1 MPWKTGYTISDE
13 KTLDDADVKWPNGA
27 LCCFTVTI
35 DLSVAKTA
43 EGITAADLAS
53 SPAQFAAR
61 DGLEGLLRVLD
72 AHGIKATFATPAVTA
87 AAQADTIR
95 SLAAA
100 GHEIAA
106 EGFKHEDPSTLSRD
120 EEARR
125 IAFTTETITRVAGH
139 KPTGWYCLPRSADPF
154 AVGTISP
161 NTMDLLL
168 EAGYRYFGNSPAD
181 DIPHWWVTD
190 FASKR
195 AILAMPYYYHFDD
208 QWFLLFPAKG
218 TGLEHA
224 DFLARNWRAEFDAQY
239 KRGRMF
245 SMVLHPMHIGWSH
258 RLALLDSFLAHAT
271 TRPGV
276 WTAPAGTV
284 AAHWHA
290 AFPAATHLRLEES
303 IWQDYPGS
311 LS

>member
-1 MPWKTGYTISDE
+1 MPWKDRYTISDE
-13 KTLDDADVKWPNGA
+13 RSLTDAEVTWPEGRHCA
-27 LCCFTVTI
+27 FTVVV
-35 DLSVAKTA
+35 DMSVARGPA
-43 EGITAADLAS
+43 GITAADLA
-53 SPAQFAAR
+53 ANQAR
-61 DGLEGLLRVLD
+61 FGAGDGLEQLLGVLD
-72 AHGIKATFATPAVTA
+72 RHAIKATFVVPAVIA
-87 AAQADTIR
+87 AAQAESVR
-95 SLAAA
+95 ALAKA

-106 EGFKHEDPSTLSRD
+106 GGFRHEDVTNLPRD

-125 IAFTTETITRVAGH
+125 IAATSATIAEITGMA
-139 KPTGWYCLPRSADPF
+139 PTGWYSLPRPEDNF

-190 FASKR
+190 FAARR

-258 RLALLDSFLAHAT
+258 RLALLDAFLGYAT
-271 TRPGV
+271 GRPGV
-276 WTAPAGTV
+276 WAAPAGAV
-284 AAHWHA
+284 ATHWHA
-290 AFPAATHLRLEES
+290 TFPAATHLRLEPS
-303 IWQDYPGS
+303 IWQDYSGS

>member
-95 SLAAA
+95 SLAVA

-125 IAFTTETITRVAGH
+125 IAFTTETITRIAGQ
-139 KPTGWYCLPRSADPF
+139 KPTGWYSLPRSADPF

-168 EAGYRYFGNSPAD
+168 DAGFDYFGNSPAD
-181 DIPHWWVTD
+181 DIPHYWVTD
-190 FASKR
+190 FATRRS
-195 AILAMPYYYHFDD
+195 ILALPYYYHFDD
-208 QWFLLFPAKG
+208 QFFLMFPAKG

-224 DFLARNWRAEFDAQY
+224 DSLARNWRGEFDAQY
-239 KRGRMF
+239 KRGRQF
-245 SMVLHPMHIGWSH
+245 SMVLHPHGAGWMH
-258 RLALLDSFLAHAT
+258 RLQLLDEFLSHVDSK
-271 TRPGV
+271 PGV
-276 WTAPAGTV
+276 WKATA
-284 AAHWHA
+284 AACATHWKSLY
-290 AFPAATHLRLEES
+290 PAATSLKLEDS
-303 IWQDYPGS
+303 VWKDYPGS

>member
-1 MPWKTGYTISDE
+1 MPWKDRYTISDE
-13 KTLDDADVKWPNGA
+13 RSLTDAEVTWPEGRHCA
-27 LCCFTVTI
+27 FTVVV
-35 DLSVAKTA
+35 DLSVARGPA
-43 EGITAADLAS
+43 GIAAADLA
-53 SPAQFAAR
+53 ANQAR
-61 DGLEGLLRVLD
+61 FGAGDGLEQLLGVLD
-72 AHGIKATFATPAVTA
+72 RHAIKATFVVPAVIA
-87 AAQADTIR
+87 AAQAESVR
-95 SLAAA
+95 ALAAA

-106 EGFKHEDPSTLSRD
+106 GGFRHEDVTNLPRD

-125 IAFTTETITRVAGH
+125 IAATSATIAEITGTTPA
-139 KPTGWYCLPRSADPF
+139 GWYSLPRPEDPF

-161 NTMDLLL
+161 NTMELLL

-190 FASKR
+190 FAARR

-245 SMVLHPMHIGWSH
+245 SMVLHPQHIGWSH

-276 WTAPAGTV
+276 WTAPAGAV

-290 AFPAATHLRLEES
+290 TFPAATHLRLEES